1 MVFEFE
7 HINMS
12 SFKSSL
18 TLQTQKPTTKSTV
31 QSTTSALST
40 SIESH
45 PQLGNWYV
53 RNYGL
58 GARKIVRLYTRKTS
72 PANRYTKVSFLTQS
86 LKNPIAN
93 LSFSRSSGG
102 GSLAVASGPRVSL
115 YGGNRTAGT
124 SDFLRA
130 LKAGST
136 AQSRRNE
143 FEDDNEGSVDL
154 FGGKKAVDDN
164 DEDGATKSAH
174 LDKIDADRNISTGG
188 LLAECAVHRS
198 DGRLI
203 AVGTEGGQ
211 LKICDANSRMTL
223 RTFNSS
229 KTVGG
234 GDRKTIRDVA
244 WMRDG
249 KHVVS
254 GGDDGVVR
262 VWNVSGGM
270 KDGGVGDNSGADFQL
285 RGHGDKVTAV
295 KIVSY
300 KKDDIKSKK
309 RSREAI
315 EQDALSRWSQL
326 VVSGSYDHTIRVW
339 DVESD
344 DEAGECLSVMNHGD
358 PVQAL
363 VVLPPSA
370 SYGRGK
376 ASKFDNLPLL
386 VSAGGTTLKIWNPL
400 NGSCLLTFRT
410 MHAKTITSICLLD
423 IPFDEAEDD
432 SNESNRKKR
441 HIMTASLDGLLRI
454 HSINNDD
461 IAAGSLPFIHGMQF
475 SDPLSALA
483 ISQDMSRVAIGTT
496 TGIVTVHQRRA
507 LLSKQKES
515 KERKEP
521 RHGTYAYFTRGAHE
535 KAHDPDDY
543 LLLHQKKQKL
553 AEYDSL
559 LRKFRYGDALDK
571 VLQQRQPQV
580 VIAVIEELGKRRGLT
595 IALSNRDEESL
606 EAILSFTI
614 RFIDDPKYSTYL
626 IGVAHILCDIYGSLI
641 GQSSVVDELFS
652 KLRNKVANECSAQRM
667 LLRMLGQI
675 DFVMTTAEIQN
686 EEEKMSRS

>member
-1 MVFEFE
+1 
-7 HINMS
+7 MS

-45 PQLGNWYV
+45 PQLGNWYL

-58 GARKIVRLYTRKTS
+58 GPRRLVRLYTRKTS
-72 PANRYTKVSFLTQS
+72 PENRYTKVSFLTQS
-86 LKNPIAN
+86 LKNPIAY
-93 LSFSRSSGG
+93 LSFSRGGGG

-130 LKAGST
+130 LKAGSA
-136 AQSRRNE
+136 AQSRRDA
-143 FEDDNEGSVDL
+143 FDDDDEDSVDL
-154 FGGKKAVDDN
+154 FGGKKKAEE
-164 DEDGATKSAH
+164 DEENNANKSAN
-174 LDKIDADRNISTGG
+174 LDNIDADRNISTGG

-211 LKICDANSRMTL
+211 VKICDANSRMTL

-229 KTVGG
+229 KSVGG

-249 KHVVS
+249 KHVVA

-270 KDGGVGDNSGADFQL
+270 KDGGVGDNSGADFYL

-295 KIVSY
+295 KVVSF
-300 KKDDIKSKK
+300 KKDDHNIKSKK

-315 EQDALSRWSQL
+315 EQDTLSSWSQL

-339 DVESD
+339 DVESA
-344 DEAGECLSVMNHGD
+344 EQGGECLSVMNHGD

-363 VVLPPSA
+363 VVLPPTA

-386 VSAGGTTLKIWNPL
+386 VSAGGTTLKVWNPL
-400 NGSCLLTFRT
+400 NGSCVLTFRT
-410 MHAKTITSICLLD
+410 MHAKTITSICVLD
-423 IPFDEAEDD
+423 IPYDEAEDD
-432 SNESNRKKR
+432 DNVANRKKR

-454 HSINNDD
+454 HSISNED
-461 IAAGSLPFIHGMQF
+461 IAAGSLPFLHGMQF

-483 ISQDMSRVAIGTT
+483 ISPDMSRVAIGST

-507 LLSKQKES
+507 LLSKQQDV
-515 KERKEP
+515 KERREP
-521 RHGTYAYFTRGAHE
+521 RHGTYSYFMRGAHE

-626 IGVAHILCDIYGSLI
+626 IGVAHILCDIYGTLI

-652 KLRNKVANECSAQRM
+652 KLRNKVTNECSAQRM

-675 DFVMTTAEIQN
+675 DFVMTTAEI
-686 EEEKMSRS
+686 ESAEEKTSRSV